1 MIGDRVFPQEAR
13 EWTRRSI
20 EEIILSLTPKV
31 KYVDGLRMNHIKM
44 WCNYIDNKNKIHL
57 FPYGQTTS
65 FKYHKFYIR
74 DNEVTLTD
82 GYFPVFILEKG
93 NAILNGVTIR
103 LWDDFYDKLHL
114 SNKWKKEVKN
124 VTVDYELHKYDGTR
138 ANYSYTKE
146 CVVFSYPVDQMTYH
160 ENLEHPESSYYTI
173 DEYPDRYFDEGVGIN
188 GISCIE
194 NEKNYC
200 DISDEIKLFDRM
212 TGDIYDYSYHSKSMV
227 KPEYDSQ
234 TQEMIIHSQNT
245 FDDYDI
251 RMNTSL
257 VKRNEYVRL
266 RTLNGG
272 ARFIMGFSEWGNP
285 NVAWQGYYEYNGIV
299 KPDASITPSELPP
312 SNIIAQWTAS
322 GTDAKRLRSNTF
334 NMTAWDSLM
343 YIGFPAMTGTYNT
356 VYEQYFDDLYVT
368 DPVDFKN
375 IAIHQSDTDY

>member
-74 DNEVTLTD
+74 NNEVTLTD

-124 VTVDYELHKYDGTR
+124 VTVDYELRKYDSTKV
-138 ANYSYTKE
+138 NYSYTKE
-146 CVVFSYPVDQMTYH
+146 CVVFSYPVEQMTYH
-160 ENLEHPESSYYTI
+160 ENLEHPEDSYYTI
-173 DEYPDRYFDEGVGIN
+173 DDYPDRYFDEGVGIS
-188 GISCIE
+188 GISCVE

-200 DISDEIKLFDRM
+200 DISDEIKLFDMM
-212 TGDIYDYSYHSKSMV
+212 TGNVYDYSYHSKSMV
-227 KPEYDSQ
+227 KPEYNSQ
-234 TQEMIIHSQNT
+234 TQQMVIHSQNT

-251 RMNTSL
+251 RMNASL
-257 VKRNEYVRL
+257 VKQNEYVRL

-272 ARFIMGFSEWGNP
+272 ARFIMGFSAWGDP
-285 NVAWQGYYEYNGIV
+285 NVQWQGSYEYFGIV

-312 SNIIAQWTAS
+312 SNITAQWTAS
-322 GTDAKRLRSNTF
+322 DTEAKRIRSNTF
-334 NMTAWDSLM
+334 NMSYWNDLM

-356 VYEQYFDDLYVT
+356 IYEQVFSDLYVT